1 MGIRGAASGVVVA
14 GFLDSQWA
22 FFCYEKSGWSASNY
36 LTDIACF
43 LVFLWI
49 CSQNMYSR
57 LSKLTH
63 PLKTLLIKM
72 FIISIVVFLWNNFEI
87 SCLTLSVLCALRSVL
102 GSRIWT

>member
-1 MGIRGAASGVVVA
+1 
-14 GFLDSQWA
+14 
-22 FFCYEKSGWSASNY
+22 
-36 LTDIACF
+36 
-43 LVFLWI
+43 
-49 CSQNMYSR
+49 MYSR

-102 GSRIWT
+102 GSRILDLSKITSGVTLGLWGYVGIFVVKAIHRLLQSRLSSK